1 MLFAVVGKIAQNNII
16 LCVQRLKSML
26 SGEREK
32 NQLMVNDILKARERL
47 KKWIHAENNI
57 LLFKKVNC

>member
-1 MLFAVVGKIAQNNII
+1 MVGKIAWNNII
-16 LCVQRLKSML
+16 LCVQRLKSEL

-32 NQLMVNDILKARERL
+32 KKHQLMVNDILKAWERL